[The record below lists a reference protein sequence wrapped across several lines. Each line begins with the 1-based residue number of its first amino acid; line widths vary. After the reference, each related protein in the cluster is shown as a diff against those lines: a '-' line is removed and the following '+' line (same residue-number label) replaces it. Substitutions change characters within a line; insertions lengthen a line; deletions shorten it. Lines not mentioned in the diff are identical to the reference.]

1 MDSINIQGQEFGPG
15 AYGMVRINAGRL
27 PSGNRISISAYIYRS
42 RQPGPV
48 ALFLGGMHGDEING
62 VEIVRRSITDGLYA
76 NLRCGSVICI
86 PVLNIFGFINFSRD
100 VPDGK
105 DVNRSFPGSMTG
117 SLASRIARII
127 TRKILSIVDFG
138 VDFHTGGKDHWN
150 MPQLRFTS
158 RSEESFRLAIES
170 RYPLLVQKPVIS
182 KSLRKVARDLK
193 KPILIFEGGEALRLD
208 NLVIEKGLEVIR
220 NLLVAKGMADGNL
233 PDLKSPQIFRKSS
246 WERSPEGGIV
256 SYTRKA
262 GEFIT
267 QDELLAVIND
277 PFGQKETRVYASRSG
292 YLLSHNNAPVV
303 NLGDGLFHI
312 GYDRINT

>member
-1 MDSINIQGQEFGPG
+1 MDKINIQGQEFGPG
-15 AYGMVRINAGRL
+15 AYGMVRLNAGRL

-42 RQPGPV
+42 KQPGPV

-62 VEIVRRSITDGLYA
+62 VEIVRRAITDGYFRHLK
-76 NLRCGSVICI
+76 CGSVICI

-105 DVNRSFPGSMTG
+105 DVNRSFPGNMAG
-117 SLASRIARII
+117 SLASRVARLI
-127 TRKILSIVDFG
+127 TKKILSLVDFG

-150 MPQLRFTS
+150 MPQLRYTS
-158 RSEESFRLAIES
+158 RFEESLELARLS
-170 RYPLLVQKPVIS
+170 GFPLLVQKPGIS
-182 KSLRKVARDLK
+182 KSLRKVAKDLK

-208 NLVIEKGLEVIR
+208 HSVIEKGLGVIR
-220 NLLVAKGMADGNL
+220 SLLVAKGMMEGN
-233 PDLKSPQIFRKSS
+233 PPFGSAAPMVFRKAT

-262 GEFIT
+262 GCFIH
-267 QDELLAVIND
+267 QNELLAVIND
-277 PFGQKETRVYASRSG
+277 PFGQKESRVYASRSG

-312 GYDRINT
+312 GYDREL